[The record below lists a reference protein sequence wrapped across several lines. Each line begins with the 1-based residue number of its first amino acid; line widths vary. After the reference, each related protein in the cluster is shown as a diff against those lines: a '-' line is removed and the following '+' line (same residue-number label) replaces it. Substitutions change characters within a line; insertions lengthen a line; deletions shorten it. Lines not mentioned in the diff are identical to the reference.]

1 MALSLRAA
9 IHGGRWRTSL
19 RRDPTFGTFLL
30 PALLVV
36 FAIYVRSPASNHIFD
51 EQEALLANPYVAG
64 DVPWSEV
71 LRRDFWGLPPQRT
84 IGSYR
89 PLPNLIWRALSWPV
103 LEPIGP
109 WVLHLVNLVGHALV
123 AAGLASFA
131 FAVSGVGLVGWMTGG
146 AFLLTAVL
154 TEAVTGVVG
163 LADILGGLGGVLAL
177 QALRLPLLWM
187 PVGVFAALCLG
198 FGGKESVVALV
209 PLVGVAAFV
218 SAPCLHPERPRP
230 WARGAMALL
239 AACVAL
245 VLYTELR
252 KYFFPTPLPAEL
264 AEAVPTSRGGQLFHD
279 FLVWFHQP
287 KLPRDPRNNPLL
299 DAAPL
304 ARGAGALG
312 VYAAGLVQV
321 FFPWSLSGDY
331 SAPQLPAP
339 QLEAPGGVWS
349 LGSVSGALLFV
360 VPIAVGAWIALD
372 AVRRRPTSSAR
383 LLVGLALL
391 WVPLAY
397 FPHSNLVVPL
407 PTVRAERFWY
417 LPALGSALL
426 VGVSAARLLQLRRAW
441 AWALVVGFFVF
452 QGAQARAH
460 AMHYSDDLVFWR
472 ATKISSPQSAK
483 AHLNYAVMVGAR
495 GDLPARL
502 EAGQRAIELAPEWGM
517 AHVYQGDVL
526 CRLGRLEE
534 AWHHYERGFL
544 LEPTAQNQIAL
555 ALQCLWDR
563 GAIEAHHDRLL
574 ELADEHPGTWLG
586 YLARDVVHNG
596 ATHRGVDPRYRP
608 RGYNQGPRSEGTR
621 AE

>member
-1 MALSLRAA
+1 MALSLRPA
-9 IHGGRWRTSL
+9 IGGERWRAPL
-19 RRDPTFGTFLL
+19 RSAPTFGTFLL

-36 FAIYVRSPASNHIFD
+36 FAVYVRSPASNHIFD

-64 DVPWSEV
+64 DVPWGEV

-103 LEPIGP
+103 LEPIAP

-131 FAVSGVGLVGWMTGG
+131 FAVSGVGLVGWMAGG

-154 TEAVTGVVG
+154 TEAITGVVG

-187 PVGVFAALCLG
+187 PFGVLAGLCLG

-218 SAPCLHPERPRP
+218 SAPSLHSERPQP
-230 WARGAMALL
+230 WARAATALL

-252 KYFFPTPLPAEL
+252 KHSFPTPLPAEL
-264 AEAVPTSRGGQLFHD
+264 AEAAPATRGGQLLHD
-279 FLVWFHQP
+279 LLVWFHQP

-299 DAAPL
+299 EAAPL
-304 ARGAGALG
+304 ARIAGALH
-312 VYAAGLVQV
+312 VYAAGLLQV
-321 FFPWSLSGDY
+321 FLPWSLSGDY

-339 QLEAPGGVWS
+339 QSSAPWGPWS
-349 LGSVSGALLFV
+349 PSSALGALLFV
-360 VPIAVGAWIALD
+360 APIVAGAWLSLD
-372 AVRRRPTSSAR
+372 AARRPTDKTR
-383 LLVGLALL
+383 LLVGLGLL
-391 WVPLAY
+391 WVPIAY
-397 FPHSNLVVPL
+397 FPHSNLLVPL

-426 VGVSAARLLQLRRAW
+426 VGVIAARLLLLRRAW
-441 AWALVVGFFVF
+441 AWALVVGFFLF

-472 ATKISSPQSAK
+472 ATKVSSPKSAK

-502 EAGQRAIELAPEWGM
+502 EAGQRAIALAPEWGM

-555 ALQCLWDR
+555 GLQCLWDR
-563 GAIEAHHDRLL
+563 GGLEEHHDRLL

-586 YLARDVVHNG
+586 YLARDIVHNG
-596 ATHRGVDPRYRP
+596 AAHRGVDPRYRP
-608 RGYNQGPRSEGTR
+608 RGYNQGPRQEGSS
-621 AE
+621 AK